1 MTSAISSPTSAKDG
15 LVAALRQHLGNEHVD
30 AGSEDG
36 QDLHVWRDAVPAL
49 CVARPASAAEV
60 ADIVRLATGAGICI
74 VPRGAGLSYTA
85 GTVCADPHITLD
97 TTRLNSISVHADDLY
112 VVAGA
117 GCTWEAVAA
126 ALRPHNL
133 RVPIGAPIS
142 GSHSTVGGAMSQN
155 LPGSM
160 DAVLGL
166 RIVLADGTVLTTGSA
181 ALQGRSPFY
190 RNAGPDLT
198 GLFLG
203 DCGAFGVKT
212 EVTLR
217 LTPEPHTAMAS
228 FAFHDPLAMA
238 LAIGDIQRTDGGAS
252 CLALDPKRSADAMR
266 SLGLADA
273 ARTALAL
280 LRRGRSPLAGVS
292 TLLRTR
298 LRPGEDWALHVTVE
312 SGSSAGARDRLAAL
326 TGVALA
332 RGGVAIGAAV
342 PAALQARPFSIRGA
356 LGPAAERWVPVHGLV
371 PLSAAAPTLK
381 ALLDYADTTAAE
393 QQEHGI
399 KLGWLLSS
407 RPGHMLFEPMLLW
420 PDALGTQHIRH
431 LPQRVTVRAAERP
444 ARPDARAAVDRIR
457 AGLGAVL
464 DAHGAIHM
472 QIGRYYD
479 HSKTL
484 DAAAG
489 SALAAIKRAF
499 DPARAINPG
508 SLGL

>member
-1 MTSAISSPTSAKDG
+1 MMFPAPRLGQATDSF
-15 LVAALRQHLGNEHVD
+15 VAAVRQRLGNEHVD
-30 AGSEDG
+30 TGLEDG
-36 QDLHVWRDAVPAL
+36 QDLHIWPDAVPPL
-49 CVARPASAAEV
+49 CVARPQSATDI
-60 ADIVRLATGAGICI
+60 ADIVHLANSAGVCI

-85 GTVCADPHITLD
+85 GTVCADPHIMVD
-97 TTRLNSISVHADDLY
+97 TTRLDGITVHPDDLY
-112 VVAGA
+112 AVVGA
-117 GCTWEAVAA
+117 GCTWEAMAA

-142 GSHSTVGGAMSQN
+142 GSHSTIGGAMSQN

-160 DAVLGL
+160 EAVLGL
-166 RIVLADGTVLTTGSA
+166 RLVLADGTLMTTGSA

-203 DCGAFGVKT
+203 DCGAFGIKT
-212 EVTLR
+212 EITLR
-217 LTPEPHTAMAS
+217 LAPEPHTAVAS
-228 FAFHDPLAMA
+228 FAFRDPLAMA
-238 LAIGDIQRTDGGAS
+238 SAIGDIQRTDGGAS
-252 CLALDPKRSADAMR
+252 CLALDPTRSADAIR

-280 LRRGRSPLAGVS
+280 LRRGRSPLAGLT
-292 TLLRTR
+292 TLLRSQ

-312 SGSSAGARDRLAAL
+312 SGSASGAQARL
-326 TGVALA
+326 TTVRGVALA
-332 RGGVAIGAAV
+332 QGGVAIGAAV
-342 PAALQARPFSIRGA
+342 PAALQARPFSVRGA

-371 PLSAAAPTLK
+371 PLSAAASTLK
-381 ALLDYADTTAAE
+381 ALLDYAATTAAE
-393 QQEHGI
+393 RQEHGI
-399 KLGWLLSS
+399 TLGWLLSS

-431 LPQRVTVRAAERP
+431 LPQRVTARAAERA

-479 HSKTL
+479 HTRTM
-484 DAAAG
+484 DPAART
-489 SALAAIKRAF
+489 ALAAIKHAF
-499 DPARAINPG
+499 DPERALNPG